1 MTTETELI
9 TYEQYLNG
17 PELKQRKE
25 IVDGK
30 LTISTSLTVP
40 HQLTAGNI
48 VAPLHDFVRNNK
60 LGWVWFSL
68 LDVIVQQDPLLVRQ
82 PDVLFV
88 SQERAGILGDWING
102 GPDLVVEILTDF
114 NRGGYLERKLAD
126 YARIDVRECW
136 LVCMAMRTVDVWRQE
151 GGKWWLVCMRG
162 PGEPLK
168 SSVLPGL
175 DLNVAEIFED
185 LD

>member
-1 MTTETELI
+1 MTTETQLI

-17 PELKQRKE
+17 PELKLRKE

-68 LDVIVQQDPLLVRQ
+68 LDVIVQRDPLLVRQ

-136 LVCMAMRTVDVWRQE
+136 LVCMAMRTVEVFRQE
-151 GGKWWLVCMRG
+151 GGKWLLVCMRG
-162 PGEPLK
+162 PGERLE

-175 DLNVAEIFED
+175 EPEVDEIFRSI
-185 LD
+185 